1 MATSTELYVVALA
14 LADYAHKKL
23 TDHMKWDYER
33 QLGRWRDHFN
43 LMISAQ
49 EEAVARHTAVL
60 KQAKDSIQ
68 QADQATLGLAML
80 AFSLVG
86 GPLMHWVGAKIEH
99 HWFPKFTGKLQE
111 RTRYIQQTTD
121 GVFYT
126 RQAEH
131 YKEVGHN
138 AMHAAIFGDVV
149 KDAGN
154 AAGASVIDKLIKPS
168 PPNNDLINSANTA
181 ATLAGASS
189 PADFRGKLERA
200 LWQQAEV
207 TIDKFMSWAN
217 RILEDR
223 RKFGY
228 DVLEKLYQRQ
238 PHLRKDTTPKET
250 LQDQGEAIIVEEI
263 NRKREAWANSGGWF
277 YYANNP
283 PNTTKTKI
291 ADNLEVELWALW
303 VLEERLNVY
312 THQAPVEFGTTM
324 PVTQLRGKTFGSMML
339 PEAVLRKLGD
349 YGVVLGRT
357 KQQRR
362 EEQARWIA
370 LREQKELEEKV
381 KAGKVRPWNSKEGF
395 GPPTQAELNEW
406 SKTDWKKRREEQA
419 IRGLQRAQELDS
431 VHKATEDRPVI
442 DVGKMVDTE
451 AEILALET
459 WAKKHQMMHAGRLT
473 GTKRPLGSIRD
484 VYAYSR
490 R

>member
-1 MATSTELYVVALA
+1 MATSTEQYVVALA

-43 LMISAQ
+43 LMIAAQ

-80 AFSLVG
+80 ALSLVG

-111 RTRYIQQTTD
+111 RKRYIQQTTD

-126 RQAEH
+126 RQAEY

-138 AMHAAIFGDVV
+138 AMHASIFGDVV

-154 AAGASVIDKLIKPS
+154 GAGAAVIEKLFKPS
-168 PPNNDLINSANTA
+168 PPNTDLITRATTA

-189 PADFRGKLERA
+189 PADFRGKLEHA
-200 LWQQAEV
+200 LWAQAEV
-207 TIDKFMSWAN
+207 TIDKIMSWAN
-217 RILEDR
+217 QILEDR

-228 DVLEKLYQRQ
+228 GILEKLYQLH
-238 PHLRKDTTPKET
+238 PHMRKDNFPKET
-250 LQDQGEAIIVEEI
+250 LQDKGEAIIVEEI
-263 NRKREAWANSGGWF
+263 NRKRDAWANSGGWF

-283 PNTTKTKI
+283 PTTPKTMI

-303 VLEERLNVY
+303 LLQEQLWIE
-312 THQAPVEFGTTM
+312 TTQSTSYM
-324 PVTQLRGKTFGSMML
+324 KGDKETINRYSIRGKTFGKGGV
-339 PEAVLRKLGD
+339 PEAVLVRLAD
-349 YGVVLGRT
+349 LGVVLGRS
-357 KQQRR
+357 KAQRQ
-362 EEQARWIA
+362 EEQVRWRA
-370 LREQKELEEKV
+370 KEMEKNASRQPHERT
-381 KAGKVRPWNSKEGF
+381 KASYGPDANSGLPMKEVNGQWQVDMEKIHKDHDEF
-395 GPPTQAELNEW
+395 LN
-406 SKTDWKKRREEQA
+406 
-419 IRGLQRAQELDS
+419 S
-431 VHKATEDRPVI
+431 VHAPTEDRPVI
-442 DVGKMVDTE
+442 DVGSKVDTTK
-451 AEILALET
+451 EIDALET
-459 WAKKHQMMHAGRLT
+459 WAKKHQMMLAGRLT

-484 VYAYSR
+484 VYAFSR